1 MKTVFANYV
10 SNAGLFSKLYKE
22 PKQLNNK
29 KANNLIKKLAEDLN
43 KHFSKE
49 DIQMAKSYMKRYS
62 TSLVIREMK

>member
-10 SNAGLFSKLYKE
+10 SNAGLISKIYKK

-62 TSLVIREMK
+62 TLLVIREMK